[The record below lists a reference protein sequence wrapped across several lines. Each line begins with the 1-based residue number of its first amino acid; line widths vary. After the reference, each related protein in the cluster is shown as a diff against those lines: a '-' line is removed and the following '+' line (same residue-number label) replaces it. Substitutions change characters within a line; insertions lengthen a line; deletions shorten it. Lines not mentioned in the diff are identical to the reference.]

1 MCLFVCVCIFVS
13 ITNKNSDKENFI
25 NLWFKKIIVVFVVV
39 VVMRLH
45 KSFK

>member
-1 MCLFVCVCIFVS
+1 MCLFVCVCIFVY